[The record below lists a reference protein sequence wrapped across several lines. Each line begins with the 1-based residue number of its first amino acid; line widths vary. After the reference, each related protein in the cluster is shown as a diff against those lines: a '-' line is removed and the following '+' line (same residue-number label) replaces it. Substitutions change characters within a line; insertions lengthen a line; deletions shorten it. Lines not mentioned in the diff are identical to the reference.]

1 MNNDD
6 GRANRERNDSAR
18 DERAARRGAAAATA
32 GEGGNGGG
40 SDEAA
45 AGAAAAVAH
54 LDVDQP
60 GAAFSADA
68 NDGASLPD
76 AGSEFDDLDR
86 EPDPTGIVDEALRTP
101 APAPPPP
108 PTPARLLPP
117 PPRTTPRLLPPL
129 ARHTPT
135 STTPAPGGDAGSL
148 SEADRV
154 RRREEAKKIESALS
168 SAKRRVERFAEEV
181 RSFGDARSYAPVL
194 ETVNLSRAEIE
205 AALTIATGARGL
217 DREFPG
223 FLPRALQD
231 LSDLE
236 DGFRAIDKAATKVLE
251 DNRRREREDQEK
263 QRQAQQEREERAA
276 RQREE
281 RAAAAAT
288 AYAPVS
294 VARHQSDAAALYRK
308 PDADLRPDK
317 LECSVTLA
325 AYDLW
330 KRRYM
335 SYAS

>member
-54 LDVDQP
+54 LDADLP

-76 AGSEFDDLDR
+76 AGSEFDELDR

-117 PPRTTPRLLPPL
+117 PPRTTPRLLPPP

-135 STTPAPGGDAGSL
+135 STTPAPGGGATVL
-148 SEADRV
+148 SAADRA
-154 RRREEAKKIESALS
+154 RRDEAARRINSALEF
-168 SAKRRVERFAEEV
+168 AHLRLEQFAEEI
-181 RSFGDARSYAPVL
+181 RNFGDARSYVTVL
-194 ETVNLSRAEIE
+194 EIVNLSRSEIHE
-205 AALTIATGARGL
+205 ALTTISAAPQL

-223 FLPRALQD
+223 LFA
-231 LSDLE
+231 
-236 DGFRAIDKAATKVLE
+236 RAIQEQPELMNEFRTLNKAAIKVLR
-251 DNRRREREDQEK
+251 DNQKQE
-263 QRQAQQEREERAA
+263 
-276 RQREE
+276 
-281 RAAAAAT
+281 
-288 AYAPVS
+288 
-294 VARHQSDAAALYRK
+294 
-308 PDADLRPDK
+308 
-317 LECSVTLA
+317 
-325 AYDLW
+325 
-330 KRRYM
+330 
-335 SYAS
+335 